1 MVWLFYIYFLP
12 LATHGYLTSFIMYKS
27 FFIAWL
33 FLSLSL
39 SLLPRPHAAAVRARV
54 RAGSGRRADAGRPLH
69 RFRASSGRTP
79 SSPSP
84 SPPPCRLRHR
94 RVFTRTAQPSDSSV
108 QGKNG
113 SIAGRPHHRGR
124 ASSGR
129 TPDALAI
136 TVAVAFV
143 RPLSTHRSATACQAP
158 CPPHR
163 RAPPGVQVSLWF
175 MTPADLQPMAR
186 HDFSSYPRDEPP
198 IV

>member
-1 MVWLFYIYFLP
+1 MIRPFESRLWSFSFRTNLAACQNGCPLP
-12 LATHGYLTSFIMYKS
+12 ARRRRRSRPLPNARP
-27 FFIAWL
+27 
-33 FLSLSL
+33 
-39 SLLPRPHAAAVRARV
+39 LLPRPHAAAVRARV
-54 RAGSGRRADAGRPLH
+54 RA
-69 RFRASSGRTP
+69 SSGRTP
-79 SSPSP
+79 DALSIDSAPAPGGRRTSSPSP

-136 TVAVAFV
+136 AVAVAFV

-163 RAPPGVQVSLWF
+163 RAPPGVQVSL
-175 MTPADLQPMAR
+175 
-186 HDFSSYPRDEPP
+186 
-198 IV
+198 

>member
-1 MVWLFYIYFLP
+1 
-12 LATHGYLTSFIMYKS
+12 LTLSIS
-27 FFIAWL
+27 ISIA
-33 FLSLSL
+33 SPTPARRRRSRQ
-39 SLLPRPHAAAVRARV
+39 SPRQL
-54 RAGSGRRADAGRPLH
+54 RADADALSIDSAPAPGGR
-69 RFRASSGRTP
+69 RT

-113 SIAGRPHHRGR
+113 SIAGRPRHRGR

-163 RAPPGVQVSLWF
+163 RAPPGVQVSL
-175 MTPADLQPMAR
+175 
-186 HDFSSYPRDEPP
+186 
-198 IV
+198 